1 MFACAG
7 GNAGVGEDHVE
18 GGPELSG
25 PVTDQHLKVGS
36 PVTEVHPQ
44 AKPLREGGRI
54 PVRGGRDGRRD
65 LSSALVRVGCDRYTT
80 EAEGVLDLT
89 DLRLG

>member
-1 MFACAG
+1 VFACGG
-7 GNAGVGEDHVE
+7 GNAGVGEDRVE

-25 PVTDQHLKVGS
+25 PVTDQNLKAGS

-44 AKPLREGGRI
+44 AKPLREGGVS

-65 LSSALVRVGCDRYTT
+65 LSSALLRAGCDRCTT

>member
-1 MFACAG
+1 VFACG
-7 GNAGVGEDHVE
+7 GGDAGVGEDRLE
-18 GGPELSG
+18 GSPELSG
-25 PVTDQHLKVGS
+25 PVTDQNLKVGS

-44 AKPLREGGRI
+44 AKPLWEGGRI

-65 LSSALVRVGCDRYTT
+65 LSSALLGAGCDSHTT